1 MKLVAQPKIIL
12 TDEER
17 DVLRKASD
25 IVKEITDALYDNKEN
40 GFAAFQEG
48 LSISECF
55 WDIYYNCRRIE
66 NDELIP

>member
-1 MKLVAQPKIIL
+1 MKLIAQPKIVL

-17 DVLRKASD
+17 DILRKAGD
-25 IVKEITDALYDNKEN
+25 IMAEIVDVLRDNKEN

-48 LSISECF
+48 LSVSECF
-55 WDIYYNCRRIE
+55 WDIYYNCRKIE